1 MNPSKNYSKLKN
13 KKFLLIRCFKKKMS
27 TISEEQV
34 RASLKQCMDPE
45 VPLSIV
51 DMGLIYGIDIS
62 ENNDVNIRMTM
73 TTKGCPLHD
82 TMVDDVTRY
91 AKKVPGVNNVQVDI
105 VWDPPWSM
113 DKMSDEA
120 KAKMKGFGNQST
132 PAPIN
137 YETALPQGVG
147 KIVKQEDGSM
157 MLANEHDQ
165 GFMVNQA
172 IIDFWRSCNGK
183 KKVTELVELFAQ
195 QTGLQRSQVEKEV
208 MQLLKQLHEG
218 GLLVLTNQNEEP
230 NVDFKR

>member
-1 MNPSKNYSKLKN
+1 MSQVSTEQIKN
-13 KKFLLIRCFKKKMS
+13 
-27 TISEEQV
+27 
-34 RASLKQCMDPE
+34 SLKQCMDPE

-51 DMGLIYGIDIS
+51 DMGLIYGIDVT
-62 ENNDVNIRMTM
+62 ENNDVNIKMTM

-137 YETALPQGVG
+137 YETSMPQGVG
-147 KIVKQEDGSM
+147 KLVKQEDGGM

-172 IIDFWRSCNGK
+172 IIDFWRSCNGER
-183 KKVTELVELFAQ
+183 KVTNLVELFAQ

-218 GLLVLTNQNEEP
+218 GLIVITNQTDSP
-230 NVDFKR
+230 NVDFKKSN

>member
-1 MNPSKNYSKLKN
+1 MSQVSTEQIKN
-13 KKFLLIRCFKKKMS
+13 
-27 TISEEQV
+27 
-34 RASLKQCMDPE
+34 SLKQCMDPE

-51 DMGLIYGIDIS
+51 DMGLIYGIDVS
-62 ENNDVNIRMTM
+62 ENNDVSIKMTM

-113 DKMSDEA
+113 DKMSDDA
-120 KAKMKGFGNQST
+120 KAKMKGFGSQST

-147 KIVKQEDGSM
+147 QLVKQEDGSM

-172 IIDFWRSCNGK
+172 IIDFWRSCNGER
-183 KKVTELVELFAQ
+183 KVTELVELFAQ

-208 MQLLKQLHEG
+208 MQLLKQLNEG
-218 GLLVLTNQNEEP
+218 GLIVITKQIDSP
-230 NVDFKR
+230 NVTFKKSD

>member
-1 MNPSKNYSKLKN
+1 MESV
-13 KKFLLIRCFKKKMS
+13 
-27 TISEEQV
+27 SEEQI
-34 RASLKQCMDPE
+34 RNSLKQCMDPE

-51 DMGLIYGIDIS
+51 DMGLIYGINVS
-62 ENNDVNIRMTM
+62 ENNDVKIKMTM

-91 AKKVPGVNNVQVDI
+91 TKKVPGVNNVQVDI
-105 VWDPPWSM
+105 VWDPPWTK

-120 KAKMKGFGNQST
+120 KAMMQKMGSQNT

-147 KIVKQEDGSM
+147 KLVKQEDDSM

-172 IIDFWRSCNGK
+172 IIDFWRSCNGER
-183 KKVTELVELFAQ
+183 KVTELVDLFAQ

-208 MQLLKQLHEG
+208 MQLLKQLNEG
-218 GLLVLTNQNEEP
+218 GLIVITNQTDSP
-230 NVDFKR
+230 NVEFKKSN

>member
-1 MNPSKNYSKLKN
+1 MEQ
-13 KKFLLIRCFKKKMS
+13 I
-27 TISEEQV
+27 TEEQIKN
-34 RASLKQCMDPE
+34 SLKQCMDPE

-51 DMGLIYGIDIS
+51 DMGLIYGINVS
-62 ENNDVNIRMTM
+62 ENNDVKIKMTM

-91 AKKVPGVNNVQVDI
+91 TKKVPGVNNVQVDI
-105 VWDPPWSM
+105 VWDPPWTK

-120 KAKMKGFGNQST
+120 KAMMQKMGSQNT

-147 KIVKQEDGSM
+147 KLVKQEDGSM

-172 IIDFWRSCNGK
+172 IIDFWKSCNGK
-183 KKVTELVELFAQ
+183 RKVTELVDLFAQ
-195 QTGLQRSQVEKEV
+195 QTGLQRTQVEKEV
-208 MQLLKQLHEG
+208 MQLIKQLYDG
-218 GLLVLTNQNEEP
+218 GLLVIPSQSAVP
-230 NVDFKR
+230 NVEFKKIN